1 MKQWGYSISA
11 AVLAAIAVPTAVFA
25 QSARLKVYDIP
36 AQDLGIALKTF
47 ATISGREVVAPSS
60 ILAGKLSSS
69 ARGSLDA
76 AEALSRILSG
86 TGLTYHLVDG
96 AFVIGPLAPANPGEQ
111 ASEPKSDIVVTGS
124 RIRGAPVAS
133 QIISLGQDQIRR
145 EGQASLADVARTLPE
160 SWSGGQN
167 PGLGGNVPATSGA
180 DVGGGSSL
188 NLRGL
193 GSDATLTL
201 LDGHRL
207 SYNAAQQSIDISAI
221 PLGIVDRIEVV
232 PDGASALYGSDAV
245 AGVANVIL
253 RHDYDGFEARARLG
267 TATEGGDFQQRYG
280 LTAGTSWTS
289 GGVIAA
295 YEFARATAV
304 YGDQRSYAKKASPT
318 LTLLPPT
325 KNHSLALSGHQS
337 LGGGLTLEVDALAN
351 ERRTSFSYANNVA
364 GDLQSGGL
372 LYRFHNESYLVA
384 PTLRWAPGGSWRLFA
399 SGSYGR
405 DVTHFT
411 TALYNAGV
419 ATKSPRSC
427 YCNGAQTIEVG
438 GDGDLATLAAG
449 SLGLALGAG
458 YRNND
463 FERFQGTSN
472 PQNVVRSQDSYYAY
486 GELSLPL
493 IAPLQQS
500 PLGYRLS
507 ASAALRYE
515 RYPGIDHVVTPKLGL
530 IYAPMPDLDLKASWG
545 KSFRAPTLLEQY
557 GAPSIV
563 LIAPSAFGGSDYPP
577 GSVGMFIEGG
587 DPALKPERATTW
599 SATVDAHPRALAG
612 VTVSASYFNIAYR
625 DRIVTPIGLINQ
637 ALSNPVYAGAITR
650 NPDAA
655 LVSALLASTSDIGNY
670 TGGPVDPAGI
680 AVLVDDRNVNAGR
693 QSIDGVDLLAS
704 YNAPIAPKQRLIVS
718 ANATYLHSEQQ
729 VSAGRP
735 VQRLAGTIF
744 NPPTWRARGSLSWQ
758 IGHWSL
764 SAVANHIGV
773 VRDIR
778 LKPSP
783 AIGPETTLDLAF
795 RVTTAG
801 RGALGGIE
809 LSASAINVFDAKP
822 PRIATTFL
830 KDAPFDS
837 TNYTAVGRF
846 IAVEVAKKW

>member
-1 MKQWGYSISA
+1 MTQFGYCSA
-11 AVLAAIAVPTAVFA
+11 VAVLTAMVMPAAVFA
-25 QSARLKVYDIP
+25 QSADINAYDIP
-36 AQDLGIALKTF
+36 PEDLGHALKMF
-47 ATISGREVVAPSS
+47 AATSGREIVAPSAM
-60 ILAGKLSSS
+60 LAGKRSGP
-69 ARGSLDA
+69 AQGTLDA
-76 AEALSRILSG
+76 GQALTQILSG
-86 TGLTYHLVDG
+86 TGLSYHLVDG
-96 AFVIGPLAPANPGEQ
+96 AYVIAPQPQVDASSPASGAN
-111 ASEPKSDIVVTGS
+111 SDIVVTGS

-133 QIISLGQDQIRR
+133 QVITLGHDQIRR

-221 PLGIVDRIEVV
+221 PLGIVDRIEIV

-253 RHDYDGFEARARLG
+253 RHDYDGLEARARLG
-267 TATEGGDFQQRYG
+267 ASTEGGDFQQRYG
-280 LTAGTSWTS
+280 LTAGTSWTT

-295 YEFARATAV
+295 YEFARATAI

-337 LGGGLTLEVDALAN
+337 LGNGLTLAVDVLAN
-351 ERRTSFSYANNVA
+351 QRWTSFSYANNAA
-364 GDLQSGGL
+364 GDLEAGGL
-372 LYRFHNESYLVA
+372 LYRFHNQSYLLA

-405 DVTHFT
+405 DITHFT
-411 TALYNAGV
+411 TALYSAGV
-419 ATKSPRSC
+419 ETKSPRSC
-427 YCNGAQTIEVG
+427 YCNGAQTIEIG
-438 GDGDLATLAAG
+438 GDGTVVQLPAG
-449 SLGLALGAG
+449 PLGLAFGAG

-463 FERFQGTSN
+463 FQRFQGDGN

-493 IAPLQQS
+493 IAPDQQS
-500 PLGYRLS
+500 SLGYRLS

-515 RYPGIDHVVTPKLGL
+515 RYPGIAKVVTPKLGL
-530 IYAPMPDLDLKASWG
+530 IYAPSPDFDLKASWG

-563 LIAPSAFGGSDYPP
+563 LIAPSAFGGSGYPP
-577 GSVGMFIEGG
+577 GAVGMFIEGG

-599 SATVDAHPRALAG
+599 SASVAVHPRALAG
-612 VTVSASYFNIAYR
+612 AAVSASYFNIAYH

-637 ALSNPVYAGAITR
+637 ALSNPAYAGAITR

-670 TGGPVDPAGI
+670 TGAPIDPAGI

-704 YNAPIAPKQRLIVS
+704 YEASIGREQRLIVS

-729 VSAGRP
+729 ISAGQP
-735 VQRLAGTIF
+735 IQRLAGTIF
-744 NPPTWRARGSLSWQ
+744 NPPHWRARGSVSWK
-758 IGHWSL
+758 IGRWSL

-778 LKPSP
+778 TTPSP
-783 AIGPETTLDLAF
+783 AVGPQTTLDLMVH
-795 RVTTAG
+795 VTTAG

-809 LSASAINVFDAKP
+809 LSLSAINVFDAKP
-822 PRIATTFL
+822 PKIATTFL

-846 IAVEVAKKW
+846 IAIELAKKW